1 MFKATSKPNSSS
13 CKHRLVKA
21 SILESKYEARGPLAV
36 STLSLFRS
44 QDFISREMFILNGSV
59 RALNWAYRSH
69 NVKLPNLRNI
79 LCICSRTFSDEAWKR
94 SQPFVPKYFNFV
106 GDVIDQWTSKEQDG
120 LKVGKGAFWFVQAD
134 GTEVVWSFKELSDLA
149 KNQRFRKTLFS
160 KDWRENYCCVTE
172 GTGMVDDQLSRN
184 ASRFSMF
191 QPSAVFADHQVASS
205 IDQIA
210 DQCPSLKTKVLV
222 GKDEKYRNGWLSF
235 QSLLKKA
242 SSSHQCVRSRSEDV
256 FCVFFTSG
264 TTGQPKMVEHTHASY
279 GIGHS
284 YTVKAFDLK
293 ESDVFWNIA
302 DTGWAKTAWSSM
314 FTPWIAGCCSF
325 VHEMPKFDASL
336 VLQTLH
342 KYPISTFCAPPTVY
356 RLITQD
362 LQHYSFPHLRNCL
375 SGGEP
380 LNPEVISVWKKKT
393 NVSIREIYGQTE
405 TTILCSML
413 SCILAKP
420 GSFGKPVPGI
430 PVTIIDDEGKETPP
444 GVEGHIVLKVKP
456 CRPIGLFKGYTNN
469 PDQTASVFKGDYFY
483 TGDRG
488 YKDKDGYFWFVG
500 RSDDIIISSG
510 YRIGP
515 FEVESALLEHFAVM
529 EAAVVSSPDPER
541 GEVVKAFVVLKE
553 KYRDTDH
560 DILIRELQTHVKSHT
575 APYKYPRKIVFVEEL
590 PKTSSGKIKRKE
602 LRLKEWQKIKV

>member
-106 GDVIDQWTSKEQDG
+106 GDVIDQWTSKEQ
-120 LKVGKGAFWFVQAD
+120 
-134 GTEVVWSFKELSDLA
+134 SS
-149 KNQRFRKTLFS
+149 QRFRKTLFS

>member
-149 KNQRFRKTLFS
+149 KKAANVLEKHCFLKTGEKIIVVLPKVPEWWMINLAAMRVGLILS
-160 KDWRENYCCVTE
+160 PANIQLTVKDLLY
-172 GTGMVDDQLSRN
+172 
-184 ASRFSMF
+184 RFSMF

-242 SSSHQCVRSRSEDV
+242 SSSHQ
-256 FCVFFTSG
+256 
-264 TTGQPKMVEHTHASY
+264 
-279 GIGHS
+279 
-284 YTVKAFDLK
+284 
-293 ESDVFWNIA
+293 
-302 DTGWAKTAWSSM
+302 
-314 FTPWIAGCCSF
+314 
-325 VHEMPKFDASL
+325 
-336 VLQTLH
+336 TLH

-380 LNPEVISVWKKKT
+380 L
-393 NVSIREIYGQTE
+393 
-405 TTILCSML
+405 TILCSML

>member
-149 KNQRFRKTLFS
+149 KKAANVLEKHCFLKTGEKIIVVLPKVPEWWMINLAAMRVGLILS
-160 KDWRENYCCVTE
+160 PANIQLTVKDLLY
-172 GTGMVDDQLSRN
+172 
-184 ASRFSMF
+184 RFSMF

-380 LNPEVISVWKKKT
+380 LN
-393 NVSIREIYGQTE
+393 
-405 TTILCSML
+405 
-413 SCILAKP
+413 
-420 GSFGKPVPGI
+420 
-430 PVTIIDDEGKETPP
+430 
-444 GVEGHIVLKVKP
+444 
-456 CRPIGLFKGYTNN
+456 N

>member
-149 KNQRFRKTLFS
+149 KKAANVLEKHCFLKTGEKIIVVLPKVPEWWMINLAAMRVGLILS
-160 KDWRENYCCVTE
+160 PANIQLTVKDLLY
-172 GTGMVDDQLSRN
+172 
-184 ASRFSMF
+184 RFSMF

-242 SSSHQCVRSRSEDV
+242 SSSH
-256 FCVFFTSG
+256 
-264 TTGQPKMVEHTHASY
+264 
-279 GIGHS
+279 
-284 YTVKAFDLK
+284 
-293 ESDVFWNIA
+293 
-302 DTGWAKTAWSSM
+302 
-314 FTPWIAGCCSF
+314 
-325 VHEMPKFDASL
+325 
-336 VLQTLH
+336 QTLH